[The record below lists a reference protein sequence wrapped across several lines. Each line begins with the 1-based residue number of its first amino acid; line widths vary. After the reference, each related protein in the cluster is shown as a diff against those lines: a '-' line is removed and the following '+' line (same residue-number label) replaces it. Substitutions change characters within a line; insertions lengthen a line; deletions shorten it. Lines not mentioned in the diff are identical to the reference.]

1 MKEVNEM
8 HEHYMGFK
16 SQAAELKSRIG
27 TYKIDSEIEE
37 LKEVIKRAETK
48 IKNEIETIKEAAKV
62 QSKILRVTGMLIKTE
77 TKRRLTL
84 GIE

>member
-62 QSKILRVTGMLIKTE
+62 PSKILRVTGMLIKTE

>member
-1 MKEVNEM
+1 MRFTSTISASKA
-8 HEHYMGFK
+8 K
-16 SQAAELKSRIG
+16 LILKSRIG

-62 QSKILRVTGMLIKTE
+62 PSKILRVTGMLIKTE
-77 TKRRLTL
+77 TKKRLTL

>member
-27 TYKIDSEIEE
+27 TYKIDSEKAIAEARE
-37 LKEVIKRAETK
+37 CKRK
-48 IKNEIETIKEAAKV
+48 IC
-62 QSKILRVTGMLIKTE
+62 G
-77 TKRRLTL
+77 
-84 GIE
+84 